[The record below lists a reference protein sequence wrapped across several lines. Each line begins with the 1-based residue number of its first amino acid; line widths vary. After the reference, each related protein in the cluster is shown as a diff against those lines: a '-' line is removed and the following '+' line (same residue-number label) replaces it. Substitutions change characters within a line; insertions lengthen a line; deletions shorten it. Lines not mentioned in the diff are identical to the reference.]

1 MSDSVGAESEDFIRL
16 SPMTI
21 DQLAGSFVLIMGE
34 IGTLL
39 LVIWQSRCECEMNLC
54 YIIRCHRKP
63 PPDEVIKKD
72 DVSPPLGCDPASA
85 VEGDMDGEA
94 VNVDPLIG
102 AANANAN
109 DESDEENPPLLR
121 QQQAN
126 ARTPSL
132 TPNAMN

>member
-1 MSDSVGAESEDFIRL
+1 MSDSVAEDDDMIQI

-21 DQLAGSFVLIMGE
+21 DQLAGSFVLIMGA

-39 LVIWQSRCECEMNLC
+39 LVIWQSRCECDMNLC

-63 PPDEVIKKD
+63 PPDEEIKKD
-72 DVSPPLGCDPASA
+72 KKKDKKKKGGV
-85 VEGDMDGEA
+85 DGEEEALADA
-94 VNVDPLIG
+94 VS
-102 AANANAN
+102 AS
-109 DESDEENPPLLR
+109 SDEE
-121 QQQAN
+121 N

>member
-1 MSDSVGAESEDFIRL
+1 MSDSIAEDDDMIQI

-21 DQLAGSFVLIMGE
+21 DQLAGSFVLIMGA

-39 LVIWQSRCECEMNLC
+39 LVIWQSRCECDLNLC

-63 PPDEVIKKD
+63 PPDEEIKKD
-72 DVSPPLGCDPASA
+72 KKKDKKKTGVDDIEA
-85 VEGDMDGEA
+85 EGREA
-94 VNVDPLIG
+94 LD
-102 AANANAN
+102 A
-109 DESDEENPPLLR
+109 DSSEEE
-121 QQQAN
+121 N

>member
-1 MSDSVGAESEDFIRL
+1 MSDSVAEDDDMIQI

-21 DQLAGSFVLIMGE
+21 DQLAGSFVLIMGA

-39 LVIWQSRCECEMNLC
+39 LVIWQSRCECDMNLC

-63 PPDEVIKKD
+63 PPDEEIKKD
-72 DVSPPLGCDPASA
+72 KKKDKKKTGVDDIEA
-85 VEGDMDGEA
+85 EGEDAD
-94 VNVDPLIG
+94 
-102 AANANAN
+102 
-109 DESDEENPPLLR
+109 SSEEE
-121 QQQAN
+121 N

>member
-1 MSDSVGAESEDFIRL
+1 MSDSVAEDDVIQI

-21 DQLAGSFVLIMGE
+21 DQLAGSFVLIMGA

-39 LVIWQSRCECEMNLC
+39 LVIWQSRCECDMNLC

-63 PPDEVIKKD
+63 PPDEEIKKD
-72 DVSPPLGCDPASA
+72 KKKDKKKKGGA
-85 VEGDMDGEA
+85 DGEEE
-94 VNVDPLIG
+94 PL
-102 AANANAN
+102 
-109 DESDEENPPLLR
+109 EEESQTSDEE
-121 QQQAN
+121 N

>member
-1 MSDSVGAESEDFIRL
+1 MSDSVAEDDVIQI

-21 DQLAGSFVLIMGE
+21 DQLAGSFVLIMGA

-39 LVIWQSRCECEMNLC
+39 LVIWQSRCECDMNLC

-63 PPDEVIKKD
+63 PPDEEIKKD
-72 DVSPPLGCDPASA
+72 KKKDKKKK
-85 VEGDMDGEA
+85 GEA
-94 VNVDPLIG
+94 EKKGG
-102 AANANAN
+102 AEEGAEA
-109 DESDEENPPLLR
+109 EEESQTSDEE
-121 QQQAN
+121 N